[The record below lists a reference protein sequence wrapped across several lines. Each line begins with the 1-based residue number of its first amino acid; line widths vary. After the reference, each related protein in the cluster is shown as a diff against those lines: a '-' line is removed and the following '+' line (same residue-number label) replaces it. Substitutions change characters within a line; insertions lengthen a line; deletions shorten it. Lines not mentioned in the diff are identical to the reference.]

1 MEVIEIILLD
11 CIVLMVF
18 HRLEFNYPLNYI
30 DLIYLFIYLFIYN
43 LFLFFL
49 ISVFNALIN

>member
-30 DLIYLFIYLFIYN
+30 DLIYLFIYN